1 MKLKILLI
9 DDDACVRMW
18 AERSLTK
25 GGHVALSAPN
35 AEVGF
40 NMAVSEKPDLI
51 LLDLHMPGR
60 DGLQMLRTLKQGRY
74 TQHIP
79 VVMFT
84 ADDYVSSM
92 EEALELGAEG
102 YIPKFEN
109 YSALVQSIRRIFV
122 RGPLDDLMIGA
133 YGRTDMYH

>member
-1 MKLKILLI
+1 MKLRILLI

-25 GGHVALSAPN
+25 AGHAAMSAPN
-35 AEVGF
+35 AGAGF
-40 NMAVSEKPDLI
+40 NMALSEKPDLI
-51 LLDLHMPGR
+51 LLDLHMPGC
-60 DGLQMLRTLKQGRY
+60 DGLQMLRTLKQNRY

-109 YSALVQSIRRIFV
+109 YAALVQSIRRIFV
-122 RGPLDDLMIGA
+122 RGPLDDAMIA
-133 YGRTDMYH
+133 SFGRAGMYH